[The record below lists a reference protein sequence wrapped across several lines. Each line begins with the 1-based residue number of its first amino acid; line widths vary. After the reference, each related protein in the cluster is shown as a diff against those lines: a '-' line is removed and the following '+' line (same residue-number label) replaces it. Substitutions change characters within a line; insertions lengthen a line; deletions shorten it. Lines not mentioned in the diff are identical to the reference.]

1 MISKIFIK
9 NKNIMEKRVGFTNE
23 MRGSKS
29 IGNTLHTLA
38 RYLLAT
44 YHPNVEGLRR

>member
-1 MISKIFIK
+1 LISKIFIK
-9 NKNIMEKRVGFTNE
+9 NQIIMEKGVGFTNE

-29 IGNTLHTLA
+29 IGNTLHTLD

-44 YHPNVEGLRR
+44 YHPNVERLLR